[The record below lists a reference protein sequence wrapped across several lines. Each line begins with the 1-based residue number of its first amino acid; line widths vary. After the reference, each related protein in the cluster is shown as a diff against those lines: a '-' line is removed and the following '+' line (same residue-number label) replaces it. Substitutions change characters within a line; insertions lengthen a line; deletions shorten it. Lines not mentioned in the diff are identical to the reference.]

1 VRLALLALAAVLALG
16 SGTAHA
22 AARDHLRIVVWP
34 TGTSDPRLA
43 ARTLTCGPA
52 GGTLPGAGK
61 ACTKL
66 AGLDRPFAPVSDRVM
81 CSQIFSGPQVALVTG
96 TYRGR
101 HVWARFRR
109 TDSCQTD
116 RWNRIAFLLRTG

>member
-1 VRLALLALAAVLALG
+1 
-16 SGTAHA
+16 
-22 AARDHLRIVVWP
+22 
-34 TGTSDPRLA
+34 
-43 ARTLTCGPA
+43 
-52 GGTLPGAGK
+52 
-61 ACTKL
+61 
-66 AGLDRPFAPVSDRVM
+66 M

-101 HVWARFRR
+101 HVWAGFRR

>member
-1 VRLALLALAAVLALG
+1 
-16 SGTAHA
+16 
-22 AARDHLRIVVWP
+22 
-34 TGTSDPRLA
+34 
-43 ARTLTCGPA
+43 
-52 GGTLPGAGK
+52 
-61 ACTKL
+61 
-66 AGLDRPFAPVSDRVM
+66 M

-96 TYRGR
+96 IYRGR